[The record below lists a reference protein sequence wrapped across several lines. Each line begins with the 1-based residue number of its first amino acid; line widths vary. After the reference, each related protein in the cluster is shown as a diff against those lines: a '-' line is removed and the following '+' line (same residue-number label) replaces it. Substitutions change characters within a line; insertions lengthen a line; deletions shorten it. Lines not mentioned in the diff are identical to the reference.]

1 MRLDSCKSTQHIK
14 QLLQHFFAFVLF
26 MYSVGMVIYKGFF
39 NSCHLF
45 INGSVKWVGKF
56 NVKGNDRMRAG
67 RIK

>member
-1 MRLDSCKSTQHIK
+1 MRLDCCKSTQHIK
-14 QLLQHFFAFVLF
+14 HTTAFFAFVLF
-26 MYSVGMVIYKGFF
+26 MYPVGTVIYKGFF
-39 NSCHLF
+39 NPCHLF

>member
-1 MRLDSCKSTQHIK
+1 
-14 QLLQHFFAFVLF
+14 
-26 MYSVGMVIYKGFF
+26 MYPVGMVIYKGFF

>member
-1 MRLDSCKSTQHIK
+1 MRLDCCKSTQHIK
-14 QLLQHFFAFVLF
+14 HTTTFFAFVLS
-26 MYSVGMVIYKGFF
+26 MYPVGMVIYKGFF